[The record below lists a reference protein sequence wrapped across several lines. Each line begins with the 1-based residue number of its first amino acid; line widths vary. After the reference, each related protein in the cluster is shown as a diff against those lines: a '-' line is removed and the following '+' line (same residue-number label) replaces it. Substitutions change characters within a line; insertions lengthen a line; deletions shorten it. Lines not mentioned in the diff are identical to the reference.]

1 MKEILEL
8 ERRHV
13 ARQGPI
19 PSAARPKPRTAHVPG
34 PKKLVG
40 SSRFTLN
47 HLGHVAHP
55 KLKPHNIAVGDKGEV
70 RRSDTGTVASVLV
83 QVPLGT
89 CTIVYPQTGRHGKV
103 LAQESQ
109 SIFFEW
115 YPYVWYGG
123 IFTPS
128 RTGTCRAVT
137 QKGRIIKLQDKSSRI
152 HIPEVL
158 F

>member
-19 PSAARPKPRTAHVPG
+19 PSAARLKPRTAHVPG

-89 CTIVYPQTGRHGKV
+89 CTIVYPQTSRHGKV

-109 SIFFEW
+109 YITVSTVSS
-115 YPYVWYGG
+115 PGA
-123 IFTPS
+123 
-128 RTGTCRAVT
+128 RARMVR
-137 QKGRIIKLQDKSSRI
+137 QGYSAGR
-152 HIPEVL
+152 PPVL
-158 F
+158 LYQLMG